1 MDGEIGYKAVRQTLK
16 DPVSAGVSSR
26 RHARTGVEARTHPL
40 LKEPAVNAGASDVST
55 PRQGDLAGVLFCCA
69 NPALNGFQSPL
80 AQLVRAPDC

>member
-1 MDGEIGYKAVRQTLK
+1 MRLSGKRLK
-16 DPVSAGVSSR
+16 IPFRRGLVGR

-55 PRQGDLAGVLFCCA
+55 PRQGDLAGVAFCCA
-69 NPALNGFQSPL
+69 DPALNGFQSPL